1 MYQRTTKDLLAK
13 INRQSPE
20 LYNQIMEL
28 REKYSDII
36 YLTRKQAKELQQKT
50 LNKMLKVDHLKRR
63 VTGPE
68 IPSKTLYYIR

>member
-1 MYQRTTKDLLAK
+1 MYQRTTQDLLAK

-50 LNKMLKVDHLKRR
+50 LNKMLKVDNLKRR